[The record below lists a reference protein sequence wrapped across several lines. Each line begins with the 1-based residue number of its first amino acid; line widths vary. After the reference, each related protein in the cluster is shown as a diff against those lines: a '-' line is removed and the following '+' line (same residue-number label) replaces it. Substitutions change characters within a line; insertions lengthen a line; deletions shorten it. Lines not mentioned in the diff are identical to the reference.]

1 VLSADRSLV
10 ENVYPLQSEEIR
22 EKVLASKLKDIEL
35 LQKFF
40 REAFTEIIAKIK
52 KNTAVYLSE
61 IHCILLGLRLQK
73 VEITAEEKNLLFEY
87 LVKAI
92 DPNGGFFPTIIS
104 KDWQRRPRIYS
115 TFYALAAIKLLGMDN
130 DFFRLQKEWSQRTL
144 SWLLSAQRTSGENE
158 GAFLEEDCPLSIAP
172 ENAFWA
178 LWCLSY
184 FQKNGLVENIDNVV
198 SKACRW
204 VRNYFL
210 RNFEFWSSTRLFFA
224 LNTLRMWC
232 RNEAL
237 TEDSSREIVRFIDS
251 LKSFEGYSEFPT
263 SVKKGYREDVGHAH
277 ISLHSTLF
285 ARLSLKILN
294 AKEFKLKDAITILD
308 NFRGKEGF
316 GTQLKI
322 KEYEYGPSSTL
333 FENFLA
339 FVACLSVLPED

>member
-1 VLSADRSLV
+1 MLSADSSLV
-10 ENVYPLQSEEIR
+10 EKVYPLQSEEII
-22 EKVLASKLKDIEL
+22 EKVLASKLKDLEF

-40 REAFTEIIAKIK
+40 GETFNEIIAKIK
-52 KNTAVYLSE
+52 KITAVYLSE
-61 IHCILLGLRLQK
+61 IHYVLFGLHLQR
-73 VEITAEEKNLLFEY
+73 VEITAEEKKLLFEY

-92 DPNGGFFPTIIS
+92 DSNGGFFPTIIS
-104 KDWQRRPRIYS
+104 KEWQRRPRIYS
-115 TFYALAAIKLLGMDN
+115 TFYALATIKLLGMDN
-130 DFFRLQKEWSQRTL
+130 EFLRLQKEWSKRTV

-158 GAFLEEDCPLSIAP
+158 GAFLEKDCPLSIAP
-172 ENAFWA
+172 ENTFWA

-184 FQKNGLVENIDNVV
+184 FQENGLVENRNKVIG
-198 SKACRW
+198 KACHW
-204 VRNYFL
+204 VRNHFL
-210 RNFEFWSSTRLFFA
+210 RNYEFWSSTRLFFA
-224 LNTLRMWC
+224 LNILRMWC

-237 TEDSSREIVRFIDS
+237 TEDSAREIVRFIDS

-285 ARLSLKILN
+285 ARLSLRILN
-294 AKEFKLKDAITILD
+294 VKEFKLRDAITILD

-339 FVACLSVLPED
+339 FLACLSALPED